1 MAEIREKLILED
13 KFSEAFSRYIAQT
26 DKAISKM
33 EKLIST
39 QSRMAASAGAAGS
52 KLDGEGFNLD
62 KIDQTGTAAGDALN
76 KVWKYNDG
84 ISKASGGAAS
94 GLNKIASSLMKI
106 AAAYAGVKTLE
117 TMVNVSDQITQTTA
131 RLNIMND
138 GLQTT
143 AELNRMIYETA
154 RSTHASYLDTAAAIA
169 SMGANAGNAFSS
181 NAELI
186 AFMEQ
191 VNKQFKIGGA
201 SEAGK
206 AAAMTQLTQAM
217 ASGTLRGEELNSIL
231 ENAPGIAR
239 AIEKYMGIAEG
250 SIKDAA
256 EQGLVSANVVKN
268 AIFYVADETNKKA
281 AQIPVTFG
289 EAWTDIISETV
300 YKFQKV
306 SDKMSGFLNSE
317 KGMELLARVSN
328 SIDLVIAAAD
338 RLVDFL
344 ISGAEWITDNWDL
357 VTSVVAAVGIAMVGA
372 AAVSAV
378 SWAAANWQILAVV
391 AGLALI
397 IYSARQFGATWEQ
410 IGGAIGVVFEHIY
423 TNAMNNF
430 IIPVQRGL
438 AMVGNFIGN
447 TFGAVWELVSTLFTN
462 IDEFPETLEKTFNRI
477 TGSIEIMSVDMAI
490 GAVEQIRN
498 IASALEK
505 LVNLIPGVNLDFTT
519 WADDLISDMES
530 YQKKVEKASGSET
543 YFNPMNY
550 LNIGDEWQKGWE
562 TGSKYGSYLDD
573 FDPEEFMEKFSNSFS
588 NSYAGKE
595 ISNIANDTNEIKK
608 SVSMAEEDMKML
620 ADMAERQYINKINL
634 TSQAPVITV
643 TGANTGNTEQ
653 DRRNLADALKRIL
666 QEQAASSTVNAYAM
680 P

>member
-33 EKLIST
+33 EKLIAT

-62 KIDQTGTAAGDALN
+62 KIDQTGTAAGETLN

-84 ISKASGGAAS
+84 ISKSSGGAVS
-94 GLNKIASSLMKI
+94 GLNRIASGLMKI

-117 TMVNVSDQITQTTA
+117 TMVKVSDQITQTTA
-131 RLNIMND
+131 RLDIMND

-201 SEAGK
+201 SEVGK

-217 ASGTLRGEELNSIL
+217 ASGVLRGEELNSIL

-397 IYSARQFGATWEQ
+397 IYSARTLGATWEQ
-410 IGGAIGVVFEHIY
+410 IGGVIGAVFGHIY
-423 TNAMNNF
+423 ANAMNSF
-430 IIPVQRGL
+430 IIPVQRNVALLVNFLGNAFQHPLVAIEVLFADL
-438 AMVGNFIGN
+438 AVGI
-447 TFGAVWELVSTLFTN
+447 
-462 IDEFPETLEKTFNRI
+462 IEK
-477 TGSIEIMSVDMAI
+477 IENV
-490 GAVEQIRN
+490 
-498 IASALEK
+498 ASALEG
-505 LVNLIPGVNLDFTT
+505 LINLIPGVNVDITSWLDNLTGQIKTARDMAKDNVGYTT
-519 WADDLISDMES
+519 YIDPMDYIQIDDAW
-530 YQKKVEKASGSET
+530 K
-543 YFNPMNY
+543 
-550 LNIGDEWQKGWE
+550 KGWE

-573 FDPEEFMEKFSNSFS
+573 FDPEEIAEKLSNSI
-588 NSYAGKE
+588 AGSAVGND
-595 ISNIANDTNEIKK
+595 ISNIATDTSAIKK

-620 ADMAERQYINKINL
+620 ADMAERQYVNKINL

-653 DRRNLADALKRIL
+653 DRRNMADAIKRIL
-666 QEQAASSTVNAYAM
+666 LEQAASSTVNSYAM

>member
-1 MAEIREKLILED
+1 MAGIREKLILED

-33 EKLIST
+33 EELIAT

-52 KLDGEGFNLD
+52 KLDGAGSALD
-62 KIDQTGTAAGDALN
+62 KINRTGGEAADSLN
-76 KVWKYNDG
+76 NVWKYSDG
-84 ISKASGGAAS
+84 IAAS
-94 GLNKIASSLMKI
+94 SKGTITGLTGMASSLMKI
-106 AAAYAGVKTLE
+106 VAAYVSLKAVGAMVKT
-117 TMVNVSDQITQTTA
+117 SDQITQTTA

-154 RSTHASYLDTAAAIA
+154 RNTHTSYLDTAAAIA
-169 SMGANAGNAFSS
+169 SMGANARNAFSS
-181 NAELI
+181 NTELI

-201 SEAGK
+201 SSAGK

-217 ASGTLRGEELNSIL
+217 ASGVLRGEELNSIL

-256 EQGLVSANVVKN
+256 EQGLVTANVVKN

-306 SDKMSGFLNSE
+306 SDKMSTFLNSE
-317 KGMELLARVSN
+317 KGMELLARFSN
-328 SIDLVIAAAD
+328 AIDLVIAAAD
-338 RLVDFL
+338 QLVDVL

-357 VTSVVAAVGIAMVGA
+357 VSSVIAAVGIAMVGA

-397 IYSARQFGATWEQ
+397 IYSARTLGATWEQ
-410 IGGAIGVVFEHIY
+410 IGGVIGAVFGHIY
-423 TNAMNNF
+423 ANAMNSF
-430 IIPVQRGL
+430 IIPIQRKV
-438 AMVGNFIGN
+438 AMLVNFLGNAFQHPLVATEVLFADISIG
-447 TFGAVWELVSTLFTN
+447 
-462 IDEFPETLEKTFNRI
+462 IIEK
-477 TGSIEIMSVDMAI
+477 IENV
-490 GAVEQIRN
+490 
-498 IASALEK
+498 ASALEG
-505 LVNLIPGVNLDFTT
+505 LINLIPGVNVDITSWLDNLTGQIKTARDMAKDNVGYTT
-519 WADDLISDMES
+519 YIDPMDYIQIDD
-530 YQKKVEKASGSET
+530 A
-543 YFNPMNY
+543 
-550 LNIGDEWQKGWE
+550 WQKGWE

-573 FDPEEFMEKFSNSFS
+573 FDPEEIAEKLSNSI
-588 NSYAGKE
+588 AGSAVGND
-595 ISNIANDTNEIKK
+595 ISNIATDTSAIKK

-620 ADMAERQYINKINL
+620 ADMAERQYVNKINL

-653 DRRNLADALKRIL
+653 DRKNMADAIKRIL
-666 QEQAASSTVNAYAM
+666 LEQAASSTVNAYAM